1 MICVGCGADVAD
13 IEYPV
18 HGDMR
23 TSPGCWALFC
33 DVLGREFSNRAY
45 WPVHQLTVNAYAL
58 QHAASNPALH
68 LLALCLRFEHGY
80 LDDRILPVMRRAVKE
95 KSSLPFVEAPAAS
108 SKLTVLSV
116 YAAKTAEE
124 HIASVE
130 RWAKAVWASYGDSH
144 DVVRRFAQHLMTP
157 LFRTDPAL

>member
-1 MICVGCGADVAD
+1 MICIGCGAGVPD

-23 TSPGCWALFC
+23 TSPGCWRLFC

-68 LLALCLRFEHGY
+68 LLALCLGLEHKY
-80 LDDRILPVMRRAVKE
+80 SDDRILAIMRRAAKE
-95 KSSLPFVEAPAAS
+95 KERLPEIAALRTVA
-108 SKLTVLSV
+108 LTVLRV
-116 YAAKTAEE
+116 HAARNEWE
-124 HIASVE
+124 HIASVTE
-130 RWAKAVWASYGDSH
+130 WAQSVWHSFRDSH
-144 DVVRRFAQHLMTP
+144 EAIR
-157 LFRTDPAL
+157 ALVTKIVQD